1 MASVKQA
8 WIKKYG
14 EEEGLR
20 KWKNHCK
27 TKLANTEE
35 NYINRYGKE
44 IGKIKYKEYIKG
56 QKGKGSLDFYIK
68 KYGHIDGPIKY
79 QEKNSKLSVSTEA
92 LKKNGYSDDE
102 IEDIQNRHR
111 ENSLNNYD
119 DYIKRYGKEEGKER
133 YDLMCERKR
142 LHSKRSL
149 DYWINYHN
157 GDIELAKQSL
167 KEYQTHDRSYF
178 IRKYGEINGIEL
190 YEDYVQRKT
199 KNWKNKTY
207 NKSKGQVQV
216 EEYIRNLF
224 EEKVYGHKEHY
235 GIFLNKQEQEL
246 LNQKVIFPDILIKDK
261 IIIEYFGDF
270 WHANKNMFDDEHKKH
285 PYIDLTIREI
295 REKDNIKKQLLED
308 RGFQYFVIWET
319 DWKNNKEHIK
329 KELREIL

>member
-27 TKLANTEE
+27 TVLANTEE
-35 NYINRYGKE
+35 NYIRKHGERDGKQKWEIYLSKLKKRGTLDWFVDKFGKE
-44 IGKIKYKEYIKG
+44 DGITKYK
-56 QKGKGSLDFYIK
+56 
-68 KYGHIDGPIKY
+68 
-79 QEKNSKLSVSTEA
+79 EKNSKLSVSTKA

-111 ENSLNNYD
+111 ENSLNDYD
-119 DYIKRYGKEEGKER
+119 DYVKKYGKEEGKNR

-149 DYWINYHN
+149 DYWLDYHS

-167 KEYQTHDRSYF
+167 KEYQTHDKSYF
-178 IRKYGEINGIEL
+178 IRKYGEITGIEL

-207 NKSKGQVQV
+207 NKSKGQIEV
-216 EEYIRNLF
+216 EEYVTTLSK
-224 EEKVYGHKEHY
+224 EKVYGHKENY
-235 GIFLNKQEQEL
+235 GIFLDKEEQRQ

-261 IIIEYFGDF
+261 IVIEYFGDF
-270 WHANKNMFDDEHKKH
+270 WHANENMFDDESKKH
-285 PYIDLTIREI
+285 PYIDLTIKEI
-295 REKDNIKKQLLED
+295 REKDRIKKQLLEN
-308 RGFQYFVIWET
+308 RGFEYFTIWES
-319 DWKNNKEHIK
+319 DWNNNKESTK
-329 KELREIL
+329 KELQEIL